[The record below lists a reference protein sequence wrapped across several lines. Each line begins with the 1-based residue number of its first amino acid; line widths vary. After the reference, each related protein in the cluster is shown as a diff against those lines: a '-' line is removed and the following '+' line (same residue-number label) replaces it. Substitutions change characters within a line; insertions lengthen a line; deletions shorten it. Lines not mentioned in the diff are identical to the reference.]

1 MNIKEKILQELKR
14 RHLALVNPREWVSIN
29 EISYLFSFYVITR
42 MIEPE
47 DVIEALKELIEDE
60 IIVEKDNMQ
69 YFQLANYEAFI
80 KEVENLWKQKSKIK
94 RSVVQKEY
102 DEKRSCNL

>member
-14 RHLALVNPREWVSIN
+14 RHSALVNPREWISIN

-47 DVIEALKELIEDE
+47 YVIDALKELIEDE
-60 IIVEKDNMQ
+60 IIVEKDDMQ
-69 YFQLANYEAFI
+69 YFQLANYKDFI
-80 KEVENLWKQKSKIK
+80 KEIEHQWKQKSKIK
-94 RSVVQKEY
+94 RSIVKKEY
-102 DEKRSCNL
+102 DDKRSCDL